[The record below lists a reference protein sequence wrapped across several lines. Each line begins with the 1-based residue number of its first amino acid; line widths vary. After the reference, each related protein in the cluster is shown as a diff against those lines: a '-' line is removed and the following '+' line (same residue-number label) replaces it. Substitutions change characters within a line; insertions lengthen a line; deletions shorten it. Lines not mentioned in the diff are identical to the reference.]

1 MVGGMADAPVYRA
14 DDRSLLL
21 PFYKR
26 WLIEPTLPF
35 IPARVHPNSITHT
48 GHLLCLGAVALLVAA
63 DPRHGWVFFAAMLL
77 LQAYNWCDNA
87 DGAHARRTRQASATG
102 EFLDH
107 GLDLL
112 NTTYIAVMTI
122 YVLRSSPEY
131 AVMLAMLIPG
141 AAAMTC
147 WEQTETGVFR
157 MGLLNQIE
165 SVAVLS
171 LTMVI
176 AGIYGTDA
184 WHHVHL
190 GPVTLWQALHLW
202 PIATILFG
210 KVRGLQRVA
219 SADRPIAPAL
229 AFLAA
234 QAAIAFAG
242 VRGDI
247 STLSAVAL
255 VTAVNLYFGA
265 RMLSLRLGGERSPVD
280 PIFLVTAVA
289 IGAIPLMRLAGLGL
303 DPALVVALPAV
314 VVAVLGLS
322 SMRYVRAGFVSLQR
336 MEP

>member
-1 MVGGMADAPVYRA
+1 MSDAPVYRA

-26 WLIEPTLPF
+26 WMVEPTLPF
-35 IPARVHPNSITHT
+35 IPVRVHPNSITHT
-48 GHLLCLGAVALLVAA
+48 GHLLCLGAAALLVATH
-63 DPRHGWVFFAAMLL
+63 PRRGWVFFAAMLL

-87 DGAHARRTRQASATG
+87 DGAHARRTRQSSATG

-112 NTTYIAVMTI
+112 NTTYIAMMTI
-122 YVLRSSPEY
+122 YTLGSSSEFT
-131 AVMLAMLIPG
+131 VMLAILIPG

-171 LTMVI
+171 LTMVV
-176 AGIYGTDA
+176 AGLYGTDT
-184 WHHVHL
+184 WHHLRL
-190 GPVTLWQALHLW
+190 GPITLWQALHLW

-219 SADRPIAPAL
+219 AVNRPIAPAF

-242 VRGDI
+242 VHGDI

-255 VTAVNLYFGA
+255 ATGVNLYFGA
-265 RMLSLRLGGERSPVD
+265 RMLSFRLLAARSTVD
-280 PIFLVTAVA
+280 PILLVTAA
-289 IGAIPLMRLAGLGL
+289 IIGAIPLLGLAGLGL
-303 DPALVVALPAV
+303 DPALVVALPALV
-314 VVAVLGLS
+314 VVVLGVS
-322 SMRYVRAGFVSLQR
+322 SMRYVRAGFATLQR
-336 MEP
+336 LEP